1 METIIVLTKHTVF
14 YFAISYECHI
24 CILGYSSSLTQYYP
38 YPHHITNINVTSHI
52 SSKMERVLDDQN
64 IHEREIEEKNVLM
77 MCVPIYGKVSFFSL
91 MIKTTLQE

>member
-1 METIIVLTKHTVF
+1 MEITIVLTKHTVF

-64 IHEREIEEKNVLM
+64 IHEREIEAKKCFDDVCPYIWESIIL
-77 MCVPIYGKVSFFSL
+77 FSND
-91 MIKTTLQE
+91 